1 MTTQP
6 KTSPKVSPRG
16 KKPEDQ
22 KEETKKEVVE
32 NLDDLQLSDMDD
44 EDLIL
49 DDPMAFI
56 ERQASQQNDVNTM
69 FVDDSDRAGK

>member
-1 MTTQP
+1 MTTKP

-16 KKPEDQ
+16 KKPEEQ

-32 NLDDLQLSDMDD
+32 NLDDMQLSDMDD

-56 ERQASQQNDVNTM
+56 ER
-69 FVDDSDRAGK
+69 